1 MPGHPIRLGD
11 GRGAPSRSTTSH
23 RHAFTASAGSPAT
36 RYNSFIAP
44 DPRAAP
50 PANAYHAVRGE
61 DTQVSRIQ
69 TVLRATHDNTSA
81 QTPGPSGGAN
91 GLGPTSSS
99 VYHDAYVILSRAAK
113 ERPTSHLLRDTPER
127 TGVVS
132 DPQRECRT
140 PADTAA
146 VTLRS

>member
-61 DTQVSRIQ
+61 ATQVSRIQ

-113 ERPTSHLLRDTPER
+113 ERPTSLRQQRYHPELSCPMHR
-127 TGVVS
+127 NEAHS
-132 DPQRECRT
+132 PS
-140 PADTAA
+140 AA
-146 VTLRS
+146 RHP